1 VYLGLSDRPS
11 LLSIALEFSDVL
23 TKCMTNLRKIIHV
36 DLDAFYASVEQRDNP
51 VLRGKPVAVGGS
63 PDKRGAVAAAS
74 YEARAYGVYSATPSR
89 TAKYKC
95 PDLIFVPPR
104 FEVYKAIAVQIRE
117 VFHYYT
123 DLVEPVALDEAYLDV
138 TENKFGIA
146 SAQEIA
152 QLIRS
157 DIFTATQLTASA
169 GVSVN
174 KFLAK
179 MASGLNKPNGM
190 AVILPHQG
198 LDFVSQLP
206 IEKFHGIGKVT
217 ATKLHEMGIFT
228 GADLRERSLSELIAK
243 FRKVGRF
250 YYQIS
255 RGEDERLV
263 VPNRVRKSV
272 SVETSYDPDLNDRL
286 SIEEALEQVAI
297 DLHARLEKSEIKG
310 QTLTLKVKF
319 ADYSQVTRS
328 VTQSMAFTEVRSIQD
343 SSRRLLGALDVE
355 GRSVRLLGLG
365 IGKLMNEEQDFQ
377 QLRLEF

>member
-1 VYLGLSDRPS
+1 
-11 LLSIALEFSDVL
+11 
-23 TKCMTNLRKIIHV
+23 MTNLRKIIHV

-51 VLRGKPVAVGGS
+51 ALRGKPVAVGGS

-117 VFHYYT
+117 IFYYYT
-123 DLVEPVALDEAYLDV
+123 DLVEPVASDEAYLDV
-138 TENKFGIA
+138 TENKFSIA

-157 DIFTATQLTASA
+157 DIFITTQLTASA

-190 AVILPHQG
+190 AVILPHEG

-217 ATKLHEMGIFT
+217 AMKLHEMGIFT

-243 FRKVGRF
+243 FGKVGRF

-263 VPNRVRKSV
+263 VANRVRKSV

-297 DLHARLEKSEIKG
+297 DLHGRLEKSEIKG

-343 SSRRLLGALDVE
+343 SSRRLLEALDLE
-355 GRSVRLLGLG
+355 GRWPMADLRPSVRLLGLG